1 MKRTKKMVKN
11 SAKKLEKSESA
22 TQTQRLL
29 SHPSLRPAQQAPWN
43 LERTKRKLQEIK
55 LKSSRK
61 VDQTKKNAQNTSGL
75 WEEGQ
80 RSEVRRTEA
89 DQRQTKWEIY
99 FWWRIQHT
107 LCKSKANNN
116 KEIYKNIYNLI
127 KIRINGARG
136 ISFYFLLTIYSSK
149 VNLVGTVNQFK
160 ILQQT
165 SEYNS
170 VQQYRSY
177 RFSRIF
183 FKYSIHN
190 LISIIPACQLTN
202 TPNYTRIF

>member
-1 MKRTKKMVKN
+1 MVKN

-89 DQRQTKWEIY
+89 DQRQTK
-99 FWWRIQHT
+99 
-107 LCKSKANNN
+107 
-116 KEIYKNIYNLI
+116 
-127 KIRINGARG
+127 
-136 ISFYFLLTIYSSK
+136 
-149 VNLVGTVNQFK
+149 
-160 ILQQT
+160 
-165 SEYNS
+165 
-170 VQQYRSY
+170 
-177 RFSRIF
+177 
-183 FKYSIHN
+183 
-190 LISIIPACQLTN
+190 
-202 TPNYTRIF
+202 